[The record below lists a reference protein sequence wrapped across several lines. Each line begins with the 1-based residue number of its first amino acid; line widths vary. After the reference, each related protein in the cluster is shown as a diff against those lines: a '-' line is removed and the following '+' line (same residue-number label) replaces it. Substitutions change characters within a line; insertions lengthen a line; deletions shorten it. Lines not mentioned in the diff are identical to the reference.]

1 MPLSNESKHVSSK
14 YGKKT
19 SFSREKQYARSE
31 AEIEHVSNNL
41 DEWKQVRKQERE
53 QNLRIASGKPLTDK
67 LATDKLATDK
77 LATDKSVINARST
90 KEHLGQSLEE
100 PTTYYTKMNFVLHEI
115 PLSYNIDNVLRS
127 FQYFGKVQYVRSRMN
142 AETSTY
148 TVTIVADEWNET
160 IKDIQA
166 DIFNNGFSIMDKYK
180 VTADET
186 QPVNE
191 YGEKIETNNYEEYE

>member
-1 MPLSNESKHVSSK
+1 MHKPTITINIMSRTNESK

-31 AEIEHVSNNL
+31 AEIEYVNNNL

-53 QNLRIASGKPLTDK
+53 QNLRIASGKPAINEPAINELATNK
-67 LATDKLATDK
+67 LATNKLATNK
-77 LATDKSVINARST
+77 PSA
-90 KEHLGQSLEE
+90 KEYIEH
-100 PTTYYTKMNFVLHEI
+100 PTSYYAKMNFVLHDI

-142 AETSTY
+142 NQISTY
-148 TVTIVADEWNET
+148 TVTIIADEWEET

-166 DIFNNGFSIMDKYK
+166 DIFNNGFAIMDKYK
-180 VTADET
+180 VTADAT
-186 QPVNE
+186 QPINE
-191 YGEKIETNNYEEYE
+191 YGEKIETNE

>member
-1 MPLSNESKHVSSK
+1 MPLSNESKTVSSK

-53 QNLRIASGKPLTDK
+53 QNLRIASGKPALTSDK
-67 LATDKLATDK
+67 LTSDKLTINER
-77 LATDKSVINARST
+77 VINERAINDT
-90 KEHLGQSLEE
+90 LE
-100 PTTYYTKMNFVLHEI
+100 TTYYTKMNFVLHEI
-115 PLSYNIDNVLRS
+115 PLSYNIDNVLRN

-166 DIFNNGFSIMDKYK
+166 DIFNKGFAIMDKYK

-186 QPVNE
+186 QPINE
-191 YGEKIETNNYEEYE
+191 YGEKIEMNNYEEYE

>member
-1 MPLSNESKHVSSK
+1 MPLSNESKPVSSK

-53 QNLRIASGKPLTDK
+53 QNLRIASGKPVLDK
-67 LATDKLATDK
+67 PANA
-77 LATDKSVINARST
+77 INERST
-90 KEHLGQSLEE
+90 KEHLNQSLENSID
-100 PTTYYTKMNFVLHEI
+100 TTYYTKMNFVLHEI
-115 PLSYNIDNVLRS
+115 PLSYNIDNVLRN

-142 AETSTY
+142 NQTSTY

-180 VTADET
+180 ITADET

-191 YGEKIETNNYEEYE
+191 YGEKIETNQ

>member
-1 MPLSNESKHVSSK
+1 
-14 YGKKT
+14 
-19 SFSREKQYARSE
+19 
-31 AEIEHVSNNL
+31 
-41 DEWKQVRKQERE
+41 
-53 QNLRIASGKPLTDK
+53 
-67 LATDKLATDK
+67 
-77 LATDKSVINARST
+77 
-90 KEHLGQSLEE
+90 
-100 PTTYYTKMNFVLHEI
+100 MNFVLHDI

-160 IKDIQA
+160 IKDIQT

-186 QPVNE
+186 QDVNE
-191 YGEKIETNNYEEYE
+191 YGEKIETNQYEEYEQ

>member
-1 MPLSNESKHVSSK
+1 MSRTNESK

-41 DEWKQVRKQERE
+41 DEWKQVRKEERE
-53 QNLRIASGKPLTDK
+53 KNLRIASGKPAINEQ
-67 LATDKLATDK
+67 ATDKPATDK
-77 LATDKSVINARST
+77 PVTGKPAINEHATDKRST
-90 KEHLGQSLEE
+90 NKERSAKEYVNE
-100 PTTYYTKMNFVLHEI
+100 PTTYYAKMNFVLHEI

-166 DIFNNGFSIMDKYK
+166 DIFNKGFAIMDKYK

-186 QPVNE
+186 QSVNE
-191 YGEKIETNNYEEYE
+191 YGEKIETNNYE

>member
-1 MPLSNESKHVSSK
+1 MHKPKTITINTMPLTKESK

-41 DEWKQVRKQERE
+41 DEWKQVRKEERE
-53 QNLRIASGKPLTDK
+53 KNLRIASGKPLTNDE
-67 LATDKLATDK
+67 
-77 LATDKSVINARST
+77 SVINERLV
-90 KEHLGQSLEE
+90 KEHLRQSLEE
-100 PTTYYTKMNFVLHEI
+100 PATYYDRMNFVLHDI

-160 IKDIQA
+160 IKDIQT
-166 DIFNNGFSIMDKYK
+166 DIFNKGFSIMDKYK
-180 VTADET
+180 ITADET
-186 QPVNE
+186 QAVNE

>member
-1 MPLSNESKHVSSK
+1 MHKPKTITINTMPLTKESK

-53 QNLRIASGKPLTDK
+53 KNLRIASGKP
-67 LATDKLATDK
+67 
-77 LATDKSVINARST
+77 VIDEPAINEYGINERST
-90 KEHLGQSLEE
+90 KEDVNE
-100 PTTYYTKMNFVLHEI
+100 PTTYYAKMNFVLHDI

-148 TVTIVADEWNET
+148 TVTIVADEWEET

-166 DIFNNGFSIMDKYK
+166 DIFNKGFAIMDKYK
-180 VTADET
+180 ITADAT

-191 YGEKIETNNYEEYE
+191 YGEKIETDE

>member
-1 MPLSNESKHVSSK
+1 MSRTNESK

-41 DEWKQVRKQERE
+41 DEWKQTRKEERE
-53 QNLRIASGKPLTDK
+53 KNLRIASGKP
-67 LATDKLATDK
+67 ATDKPLTNDEPLTNEPLTNKRLA
-77 LATDKSVINARST
+77 
-90 KEHLGQSLEE
+90 KEHLKQSLEE
-100 PTTYYTKMNFVLHEI
+100 PETYYDRMNFVLHDI

-160 IKDIQA
+160 IKDIQT
-166 DIFNNGFSIMDKYK
+166 DIFNKGFSIMDKYK
-180 VTADET
+180 VTADAT
-186 QPVNE
+186 QPVSE
-191 YGEKIETNNYEEYE
+191 YGEKIETN

>member
-1 MPLSNESKHVSSK
+1 MHKLHTMSQTNESK

-19 SFSREKQYARSE
+19 SFSREKKYARSE
-31 AEIEHVSNNL
+31 AEIEHVSNSL
-41 DEWKQVRKQERE
+41 DEWKKNRKEERE
-53 QNLRIASGKPLTDK
+53 QNKRIASGNGASGNSASDNAASGNGASGKP
-67 LATDKLATDK
+67 
-77 LATDKSVINARST
+77 IT
-90 KEHLGQSLEE
+90 KEYIGQSLNTQ

-115 PLSYNIDNVLRS
+115 PLSYNIDNVLRN

-166 DIFNNGFSIMDKYK
+166 DIFNKGFSIMDKYK
-180 VTADET
+180 ITADAT

-191 YGEKIETNNYEEYE
+191 YGEKIETNQ

>member
-1 MPLSNESKHVSSK
+1 MPLSNESKPVSSK

-67 LATDKLATDK
+67 LATDK
-77 LATDKSVINARST
+77 SVINERST

-160 IKDIQA
+160 IKDIQT

-186 QPVNE
+186 QHVNE
-191 YGEKIETNNYEEYE
+191 YGEKIETNQ

>member
-1 MPLSNESKHVSSK
+1 MPLSNESKPVSSK

-19 SFSREKQYARSE
+19 SFSREKQYARSD
-31 AEIEHVSNNL
+31 AEIEYVNNNL
-41 DEWKQVRKQERE
+41 DEWKKNRKEERE
-53 QNLRIASGKPLTDK
+53 QNQRIASGKPALATDK

-77 LATDKSVINARST
+77 LATDKLATDKLATDKLATYECI
-90 KEHLGQSLEE
+90 E
-100 PTTYYTKMNFVLHEI
+100 TTYYTKMNFVLHEI
-115 PLSYNIDNVLRS
+115 PLSYNIDNVLRN

-166 DIFNNGFSIMDKYK
+166 DIFNKGFAIMDKYK
-180 VTADET
+180 ITADDT
-186 QPVNE
+186 QPANK
-191 YGEKIETNNYEEYE
+191 YGEKIETNQ

>member
-1 MPLSNESKHVSSK
+1 MPLSNESKPVSSK

-53 QNLRIASGKPLTDK
+53 QNLRIASGKPVLEK
-67 LATDKLATDK
+67 LA
-77 LATDKSVINARST
+77 INERSMNDSAINDSAINET
-90 KEHLGQSLEE
+90 LE
-100 PTTYYTKMNFVLHEI
+100 TTYYAKMNFVLHDI
-115 PLSYNIDNVLRS
+115 PLSYNIDNVLRN

-180 VTADET
+180 VTADTT

-191 YGEKIETNNYEEYE
+191 YGEKIETNNYEEYEQ

>member
-1 MPLSNESKHVSSK
+1 MHKPPTTINTMSRTNESK

-41 DEWKQVRKQERE
+41 DEWKHVRKEERE
-53 QNLRIASGKPLTDK
+53 KNLRIASGKP
-67 LATDKLATDK
+67 ATDKPLTNDEPLTNEPLTNKRLA
-77 LATDKSVINARST
+77 
-90 KEHLGQSLEE
+90 KEHLKQSLEE
-100 PTTYYTKMNFVLHEI
+100 PETYYDRMNFVLHDI

-160 IKDIQA
+160 IKDIQT
-166 DIFNNGFSIMDKYK
+166 DIFNKGFSIMDKYK
-180 VTADET
+180 VTADAT
-186 QPVNE
+186 QPVSE
-191 YGEKIETNNYEEYE
+191 YGEKIETN

>member
-1 MPLSNESKHVSSK
+1 MPLTKESK

-41 DEWKQVRKQERE
+41 DEWKQVRKEERE
-53 QNLRIASGKPLTDK
+53 KNLRIASGKPLTNDE
-67 LATDKLATDK
+67 
-77 LATDKSVINARST
+77 SVINERLV
-90 KEHLGQSLEE
+90 KEHLRQSLEE
-100 PTTYYTKMNFVLHEI
+100 PATYYDRMNFVLHDI

-148 TVTIVADEWNET
+148 TVTIVADEWSET

-166 DIFNNGFSIMDKYK
+166 DIFNKGFSIMDKYK

-186 QPVNE
+186 QPVSE
-191 YGEKIETNNYEEYE
+191 YGKKIETDE

>member
-1 MPLSNESKHVSSK
+1 MPLSNESKPVSSK

-31 AEIEHVSNNL
+31 AEIEYVNNNL
-41 DEWKQVRKQERE
+41 DKWKQVRKQERE

-67 LATDKLATDK
+67 LATDK
-77 LATDKSVINARST
+77 SVINERST
-90 KEHLGQSLEE
+90 KEHLNQSLENSIE
-100 PTTYYTKMNFVLHEI
+100 TTYYTKMNFVLHEI
-115 PLSYNIDNVLRS
+115 PLSYNIDNVLRN

-142 AETSTY
+142 NQTSTY

-180 VTADET
+180 ITADET

-191 YGEKIETNNYEEYE
+191 YGEKIETNQ

>member
-53 QNLRIASGKPLTDK
+53 QNLRIASGKPLI
-67 LATDKLATDK
+67 DKLATDK
-77 LATDKSVINARST
+77 LATDKSVINERST

-100 PTTYYTKMNFVLHEI
+100 PTTYYTKMNFVLHDI
-115 PLSYNIDNVLRS
+115 PLSYNIDNVLRN

-180 VTADET
+180 ITADET

-191 YGEKIETNNYEEYE
+191 YGEKIETNQ

>member
-1 MPLSNESKHVSSK
+1 MPLSNESKPISSK

-53 QNLRIASGKPLTDK
+53 QNLRIASGKPALDK
-67 LATDKLATDK
+67 LAINKLAINK
-77 LATDKSVINARST
+77 LAINDSI
-90 KEHLGQSLEE
+90 E
-100 PTTYYTKMNFVLHEI
+100 TTYYTKMNFVLHEI

-166 DIFNNGFSIMDKYK
+166 DIFNNGFAIMDKYK
-180 VTADET
+180 VTADTT